1 MERGSV
7 RERGI
12 VYTFYSYKGGVGR
25 TMALANVAT
34 LLAKWGRSVL
44 VVDWDLEA
52 PGIERFF
59 LGVTPTLSEQ
69 RRSKPGIV
77 DLISAKAE
85 AKEIDWSECLLEAYP
100 PESSVPV
107 SILSAGRNDEH
118 YTGRVQ
124 ALNFVQL
131 FAERGLGA
139 YIEKLRDQWASRF
152 EFVLI
157 DSRTGITDI
166 GGICTIHLP
175 DVLVLLF
182 TTTDPSVNGVIEV
195 VERAREEQ
203 ARLPFDR
210 QRLIA
215 VPIPA
220 KDESRTEYER
230 ATKWKRLFADRFA
243 DLYKDWLPADR
254 TPADAL
260 ELLRIPYIPY
270 WSFGEPLP
278 VVEEGTSDPMTLG
291 FAYQLLARLIAAGL
305 EWHKALSGEFLAT
318 PVARFERE
326 WNQPWLESHR
336 ERARQGLAKT
346 GGKGFM
352 EIRFYS
358 PNAVINRVQ
367 DELLT
372 AAKRAEIHTFG
383 WPIGVVLDNRPE
395 LRPRPTGEGIVADI
409 KTGHAYD
416 YWTLTKQGD
425 FYGLM
430 SLFEDRRVEGG
441 KVIFFNIR
449 IVRVAEALLYCS
461 RLYRALGANGN
472 SLVRFG
478 LRHGGLKGR
487 ELTATENRAWLGENT
502 NLHEDEVDTEIQFL
516 LGTLESQLVDLV
528 QKLCE
533 PLFMVFDFARFE
545 RSIYADIVGRFLKG
559 EVT

>member
-1 MERGSV
+1 
-7 RERGI
+7 
-12 VYTFYSYKGGVGR
+12 
-25 TMALANVAT
+25 
-34 LLAKWGRSVL
+34 
-44 VVDWDLEA
+44 
-52 PGIERFF
+52 
-59 LGVTPTLSEQ
+59 
-69 RRSKPGIV
+69 
-77 DLISAKAE
+77 
-85 AKEIDWSECLLEAYP
+85 LEAYS

-195 VERAREEQ
+195 MERAREEQ

-215 VPIPA
+215 VPVPA

-243 DLYKDWLPADR
+243 DLYKDWLPADK
-254 TPADAL
+254 TPFDAL

-278 VVEEGTSDPMTLG
+278 VVEEGTSDPMSLG
-291 FAYQLLARLIAAGL
+291 FAYQLLAKLIAADL
-305 EWHKALSGEFLAT
+305 EWQEFAA

-326 WNQPWLESHR
+326 WDQRWLESHR
-336 ERARQGLAKT
+336 EKAKQGLAKT
-346 GGKGFM
+346 GRKGFM

-358 PNAVINRVQ
+358 PNAVINRMQ
-367 DELLT
+367 DELLA
-372 AAKRAEIHTFG
+372 AAKHAEIRTFG
-383 WPIGVVLDNRPE
+383 WPIGVVLDNRPD
-395 LRPRPTGEGIVADI
+395 RPRPTGEGIVADI
-409 KTGHAYD
+409 AEEHDYD

-425 FYGLM
+425 FYALM
-430 SLFEDRRVEGG
+430 SLFEDKRVQAEN
-441 KVIFFNIR
+441 VIFFNTR
-449 IVRVAEALLYCS
+449 IVRITEALLYCS
-461 RLYRALGANGN
+461 GLYRALGANGN

-478 LRHGGLKGR
+478 LRHGGLRGR
-487 ELTATENRAWLGENT
+487 ELTAAGDRAVSMYERVNPQ
-502 NLHEDEVDTEIQFL
+502 EDEVDTEVQFL
-516 LGTLESQLVDLV
+516 LGTLESQLIELV

-545 RSIYADIVGRFLKG
+545 RSIYGDIVGKFLKG
-559 EVT
+559 QAT